1 MRQIKIHL
9 MRDGSIREKT
19 IEDMVILGENEKYI
33 VFNDPYF
40 TKIEKND
47 SKHNCGSV
55 LSKVCISDYT
65 NDTFWQKYYGDF
77 SITMYTDTI
86 SLKVI
91 ENRINKE
98 FNKFIQDKVGRYVMA
113 RNIKISLDIN

>member
-1 MRQIKIHL
+1 MRQVKIHL

-19 IEDMVILGENEKYI
+19 IEDMVILGENEMYI
-33 VFNDPYF
+33 VFNDSYF
-40 TKIEKND
+40 TKIEKEN
-47 SKHNCGSV
+47 SKYNSYGV
-55 LSKVCISDYT
+55 LNKVSISDYT

-98 FNKFIQDKVGRYVMA
+98 FNKFIQDKVGRYMMA
-113 RNIKISLDIN
+113 KDIKISLEV

>member
-33 VFNDPYF
+33 VFNDSYF
-40 TKIEKND
+40 TKIEKES
-47 SKHNCGSV
+47 SKYNSYSV
-55 LSKVCISDYT
+55 INKVCISDYT

-98 FNKFIQDKVGRYVMA
+98 FNKFIQDKVGRYMMA
-113 RNIKISLDIN
+113 SDIKISLEV